1 MVAKPV
7 YNLVFVFFQRSHCVF
22 LWVTHLH
29 RFSFILRLCCLSAVF
44 HLYSILRSILC
55 LILLPLFLFF
65 VSAFV
70 LLDCAL
76 VLHVGHGLV
85 HGGLGF
91 DVRQRDV
98 EQACRVAVV
107 VLVLHFV
114 DCHFHVGIFIIN

>member
-1 MVAKPV
+1 M
-7 YNLVFVFFQRSHCVF
+7 
-22 LWVTHLH
+22 
-29 RFSFILRLCCLSAVF
+29 
-44 HLYSILRSILC
+44 C
-55 LILLPLFLFF
+55 LILLLLLLFF

-76 VLHVGHGLV
+76 VLDVGHGLV

-98 EQACRVAVV
+98 EDAGGVAVV

-114 DCHFHVGIFIIN
+114 DCYFHVGIFIVN